1 LRGDTAV
8 PLLELNG
15 RSFFVRQEGSGP
27 VLVLLHGFPLDHS
40 MWDDLVRNLRDDY
53 TVIAIDQRGFGRS
66 RGGVSDVTSMDDFAD
81 DLNSILDE
89 LGVTDPITLAGLS
102 MGGYVSFAF
111 LRKYASRVS
120 ALILCDT
127 RSVADTPEAANKRL
141 ELADRVLTEGA
152 QIVAEAMLPRLTSRE
167 TREDLP
173 QVVDALRNV
182 MLSTPPRSIAAA
194 LRGMAARP
202 DVTEELANITV
213 PTLVLVGEQDEI
225 SPPEEMRELASKIPN
240 SQFVIVPK
248 SGHMTTCE
256 SPAFV
261 NAKIRE
267 FLKAR

>member
-1 LRGDTAV
+1 M
-8 PLLELNG
+8 PLLELND

-40 MWDDLVRNLRDDY
+40 MWDDQVRNLRDDY
-53 TVIAIDQRGFGRS
+53 MVIAIDQRGFGRS
-66 RGGVSDVTSMDDFAD
+66 RGGVSDTTSMEDFAD
-81 DLNSILDE
+81 DLNVILDE
-89 LGVTDPITLAGLS
+89 LGVTTPIILAGLS

-127 RSVADTPEAANKRL
+127 RSVADTPEAADKRRD
-141 ELADRVLTEGA
+141 LADKVLTEGA
-152 QIVAEAMLPRLTSRE
+152 QIVAEGMLPKLISSA

-194 LRGMAARP
+194 LRGMAVRP
-202 DVTEELANITV
+202 DVTAELGNIAV
-213 PTLVLVGEQDEI
+213 PTLVLVGEHDEI
-225 SPPEEMRELASKIPN
+225 SSPDEMRELASRIPN
-240 SQFVIVPK
+240 AQFAVVPK

-256 SPAFV
+256 NAPFV

-267 FLKAR
+267 FLAKL

>member
-1 LRGDTAV
+1 M
-8 PLLELNG
+8 PLLELND

-40 MWDDLVRNLRDDY
+40 MWDDQVRNLRDDY

-81 DLNSILDE
+81 DLNAILDE
-89 LGVTDPITLAGLS
+89 LGVKDPIVLAGLS
-102 MGGYVSFAF
+102 MGGYISFAF

-127 RSVADTPEAANKRL
+127 RSAADTPEAADKRR

-152 QIVAEAMLPRLTSRE
+152 QIVAEAMLPKLISSE
-167 TREDLP
+167 TRENLP

-194 LRGMAARP
+194 QRGMAARP
-202 DVTEELANITV
+202 DVTSELGNIAV
-213 PTLVLVGEQDEI
+213 PTLVLVGEHDEI
-225 SPPEEMRELASKIPN
+225 SPPDEMRELAGKIPN
-240 SQFVIVPK
+240 AQFVIVPK

-256 SPAFV
+256 NPAFV

-267 FLKAR
+267 FLNAR

>member
-1 LRGDTAV
+1 V

-40 MWDDLVRNLRDDY
+40 MWDDQVRNLRDDY

-66 RGGVSDVTSMDDFAD
+66 RGVDDVTSMDDFAD
-81 DLNSILDE
+81 DLNTILEE
-89 LGVTDPITLAGLS
+89 LGVTEPIILAGLS

-127 RSVADTPEAANKRL
+127 RSVADTPEAAEKRR
-141 ELADRVLTEGA
+141 ELADKVLTEGA
-152 QIVAEAMLPRLTSRE
+152 QIVAEAMLPKLISSA

-194 LRGMAARP
+194 LRGMADRP
-202 DVTEELANITV
+202 DVTAELGNITI
-213 PTLVLVGEQDEI
+213 PTLVLVGEHDEI

-240 SQFVIVPK
+240 AQFVIVPK

-256 SPAFV
+256 NAAFV
-261 NAKIRE
+261 NTKIRE